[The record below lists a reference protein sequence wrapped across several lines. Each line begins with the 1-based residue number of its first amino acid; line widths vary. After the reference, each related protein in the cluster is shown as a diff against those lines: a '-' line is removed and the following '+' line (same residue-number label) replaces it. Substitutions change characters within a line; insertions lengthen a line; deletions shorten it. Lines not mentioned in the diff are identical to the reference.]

1 MKSVSFLSEN
11 NDKKSGFKDF
21 KPEKKAAHST
31 PYLRQQLHDN
41 KIDQFFWVD
50 TEAPHKRTSW
60 LAAGGALLG
69 SFVPVLL
76 MAKKRNKGLKIDS
89 FKNFIKALDLHYGVK
104 EILTVGLSGAAG
116 GLLGGLFDRKEKR
129 KLDKIEEATYQA
141 MNIAFPALLV
151 NWGIKLCEKT
161 KKLNNIPVKLATT
174 ALAIFA
180 GAGLAVKTAN
190 KIDGK
195 FFDKYND
202 DPDRT
207 FKAKDLVVHVDDV
220 VGALILAKIPLAKK
234 LHIEKALP
242 FIFAWSGFHVGE
254 A

>member
-1 MKSVSFLSEN
+1 MKSVSFLSAN
-11 NDKKSGFKDF
+11 TDNKNGFKDF
-21 KPEKKAAHST
+21 KPEKSAAHST

-50 TEAPHKRTSW
+50 SEAPHKRTSW

-69 SFVPVLL
+69 SLLPVVLF
-76 MAKKRNKGLKIDS
+76 AKKQHKGLKIDS
-89 FKNFIKALDLHYGVK
+89 FKNFGKALDIHYGIK

-116 GLLGGLFDRKEKR
+116 GLLGGLLDRQEKR

-161 KKLNNIPVKLATT
+161 KKLNNIPAKLATT
-174 ALAIFA
+174 ALGIFA
-180 GAGLAVKTAN
+180 GAGLAVKIAN
-190 KIDGK
+190 KVDGK
-195 FFDKYND
+195 LFDKYND

-207 FKAKDLVVHVDDV
+207 FKAKDFIVHIDDV
-220 VGALILAKIPLAKK
+220 IGALVLAKIPFANK
-234 LHIEKALP
+234 LHAEKILP
-242 FIFAWSGFHVGE
+242 FIYAWSGFHVGE

>member
-1 MKSVSFLSEN
+1 MKSVSFLSVN
-11 NDKKSGFKDF
+11 NEKEKGFGTF
-21 KPEKKAAHST
+21 KPEKTSAHGI
-31 PYLRQQLHDN
+31 PYLRQQLHDA
-41 KIDQFFWVD
+41 KVDQFFWVD
-50 TEAPHKRTSW
+50 SEAPQKRTSW
-60 LAAGGALLG
+60 LAAGGAILG

-89 FKNFIKALDLHYGVK
+89 LKNFVKALDIHYGVK

-116 GLLGGLFDRKEKR
+116 GLLGGLLDRKEKR
-129 KLDKIEEATYQA
+129 KLDKIEEATYQT

-161 KKLNNIPVKLATT
+161 KKLNNIPAKLATT
-174 ALAIFA
+174 ALGIAV
-180 GAGLAVKTAN
+180 GAGLAVKVAN

-195 FFDKYND
+195 LFDKYNK

-207 FKAKDLVVHVDDV
+207 FKAKDLVVHIDDV
-220 VGALILAKIPLAKK
+220 VGALILAKIPFAKK
-234 LHIEKALP
+234 LHAEKALP